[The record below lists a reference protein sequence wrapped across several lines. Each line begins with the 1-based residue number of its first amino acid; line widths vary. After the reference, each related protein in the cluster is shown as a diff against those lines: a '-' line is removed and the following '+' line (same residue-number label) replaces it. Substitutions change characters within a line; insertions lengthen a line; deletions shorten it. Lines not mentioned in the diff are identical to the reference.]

1 MATAAVLV
9 LTVDLD
15 RAIAMLVVSCPCA
28 LVLASP
34 AAMTAVLA
42 VASRL
47 GILVKNTRFLEVL
60 GQVDTVVLD
69 KTGTTTFGHLAL
81 VAHHVVPK
89 VGEGAFASAALLCAR
104 ASRHPVSRAVV
115 EGLSG
120 AEVSKELEGGRLP
133 DTVTELAG
141 KGIVARFDATEAAP
155 SRVLRLGRLEWLREE
170 LSVELPEALHEA
182 AEAHAGPSVWLAED
196 AHLWGLLLLADRPR
210 PEAAEALAQLGAL
223 GLKDILLVTGDRPE
237 VAEKVAAD
245 LGIARV
251 EAACLPEKKLQV
263 VRELQAAGHKV
274 LVVGDGVNDALA
286 LSHADVGVALGAMG
300 SDVAIQSADIALM
313 GNDLTRLATM
323 VELGRRAQTT
333 IYQNVAVAVF
343 ASAVMLVLAGAG
355 VISPVVGAIIH
366 NIGAFMVVANSAR
379 VLRAY
384 AVEPGPV
391 EGDLEGH
398 LS

>member
-1 MATAAVLV
+1 
-9 LTVDLD
+9 
-15 RAIAMLVVSCPCA
+15 
-28 LVLASP
+28 
-34 AAMTAVLA
+34 
-42 VASRL
+42 
-47 GILVKNTRFLEVL
+47 
-60 GQVDTVVLD
+60 
-69 KTGTTTFGHLAL
+69 
-81 VAHHVVPK
+81 
-89 VGEGAFASAALLCAR
+89 
-104 ASRHPVSRAVV
+104 VSRAVV

-120 AEVSKELEGGRLP
+120 AEALKEIEGGRLP

-223 GLKDILLVTGDRPE
+223 GLKDILLVTGDRQE

-245 LGIARV
+245 LGIGRV

-263 VRELQAAGHKV
+263 VRDLQAAGHKV

-300 SDVAIQSADIALM
+300 SDVAIQSADIALI

-384 AVEPGPV
+384 AVEPGSV
-391 EGDLEGH
+391 EGDVEG
-398 LS
+398 